1 MFVAPR
7 ALLAPIHALRQ
18 GAISVFCKVLSLV
31 FSFFCRFQCVAKS
44 SVVKN
49 VLEST
54 FHWET
59 WKWSVRIEKRH
70 IVLHGKTFLVVVSSS
85 FVSVWRELIT
95 WPQPCTCTEGVI
107 LENVDPFFIMMVRV
121 GDCSWCYF
129 CVEPALILGRPGW
142 YGRRVMLK
150 NVDFFLLSMTML
162 TCVGDCSWL
171 SLPGRPDQFARRD
184 TALTKGLA
192 LSPL

>member
-7 ALLAPIHALRQ
+7 ALLAPIPALRQ
-18 GAISVFCKVLSLV
+18 GAISVFCKVLPLV
-31 FSFFCRFQCVAKS
+31 FSFSVDFSAAKS

-95 WPQPCTCTEGVI
+95 WPLPCTCTEGVI

-129 CVEPALILGRPGW
+129 CVEPALILGRLGGVQGEW
-142 YGRRVMLK
+142 CWK
-150 NVDFFLLSMTML
+150 NLTFLLLMTML
-162 TCVGDCSWL
+162 TCVGHCSSWG
-171 SLPGRPDQFARRD
+171 LPGQPGRYARRV
-184 TALTKGLA
+184 TALTKELA
-192 LSPL
+192 LSPS